1 MIVSLRTD
9 VTFRAMGTD
18 VRLLVSAPDAP
29 ALALAARELIE
40 RFEACCSR
48 FRADSELSA
57 LNADPRRVVPA
68 SRTLRDAVR
77 AALWAARRSGGLVDP
92 CLLDALEGAGY
103 RHSFAAGAEAVPP
116 PSGPGRAAAPAPAAR
131 WREVV
136 VDDNAGTI
144 ARPPGLRL
152 DLGGSGKGH
161 VADRLASLLAP
172 ARSWVADCGGDVR
185 MGGTHKILVAHPLGG
200 PPAARLRLADTAV
213 ATSSVVRRAWRSAD
227 GTPRHHLLDPATGR
241 PAWSGLLAATAFA
254 PTALEAETLA
264 KLALLRGRGDALAHG
279 GVLIGPG
286 GAATLIAADGIG
298 GRTGSIGEGEVAA

>member
-29 ALALAARELIE
+29 ALAPAARELVE

-48 FRADSELSA
+48 FRPDSELCA

-103 RHSFAAGAEAVPP
+103 RHSFTPGPAAVPP

-136 VDDNAGTI
+136 VDDAAGTI
-144 ARPPGLRL
+144 ARPRGLRL

-161 VADRLASLLAP
+161 VADRVAALLAP
-172 ARSWVADCGGDVR
+172 ARSWVVDCGGDVR
-185 MGGTHKILVAHPLGG
+185 MGGTHEVHVAQPLGG

-213 ATSSVVRRAWRSAD
+213 ATSSVVRRAWRGAD

-241 PAWSGLLAATAFA
+241 SAWSGLLAATAFA
-254 PTALEAETLA
+254 PTALEAEMLA
-264 KLALLRGRGDALAHG
+264 KVALLRGRGDALAHG
-279 GVLIGPG
+279 GVLIGAG
-286 GAATLIAADGIG
+286 GAVTAVGPGRAAAD
-298 GRTGSIGEGEVAA
+298 RGEVAA